1 VRVIQGAGEGLN
13 SVRKRYD
20 EPPAMDQPDIV
31 VCAGAL
37 DIPVPASI
45 VGHPLFR
52 ASSEVAGPARLGG

>member
-45 VGHPLFR
+45 VGAPLFR
-52 ASSEVAGPARLGG
+52 ASSE